1 MAEKI
6 CTNIGHGGGPVLV
19 HVDDDKIIRVRPL
32 VFADD
37 EMVPSWTLEARG
49 RRFTPLR
56 KDTVAPYGLT
66 EKARTY
72 ADDRTKYPMKRV
84 DWDPKGAPGSTGP
97 GGRNNQNRGK
107 SGYERISWEEAL
119 AIVAGEIKRVR
130 ETYGPEAV
138 AYMSSSH
145 HNAGSMGTHRSTL
158 NRFFKMIGATDYF
171 DNPDSW
177 EGWLWG
183 AAHTWGFFWRMGP
196 PEQFDLLEDVMKN
209 TELIVFWASDPDTNR
224 GAYSGQDSAE
234 WRVWLKQLG
243 IRCIFIDPHCN
254 FTAGTMNDKWIAPR
268 PGTDAALAEAI
279 AYIWLT
285 EGTYDKEYVANRT
298 VGFEEFRDQVLGKT
312 DGLERTPAWA
322 AEKCDIPERVI
333 WALAREWASK
343 RTTLSC
349 GMRGVFGGA
358 CREAYGHEWA
368 RLMVLL
374 IAMQG
379 LGKPGINMWGA
390 TMGAPSNF
398 EFRFPGFENGGMQQV
413 GDHIWTNKTTQRVY
427 RTQFP
432 DSIMNP
438 PVSWKGE
445 GFNSK
450 SLEQQFIPYTY
461 PEPGKSEIKL
471 FYRHGGSFIGTMPQ
485 GTKWLQ
491 AYQSPKIETLINQ
504 DCWWCSETG
513 YADLILPACTNFE
526 RDDIG
531 EFGNCGW
538 MSPDTFSGNI
548 RRVIVY
554 MKKCIEPLYE
564 SKPDYWI
571 YSQLAA
577 RLGMEQEY
585 TEGRSEEDW
594 IRKYYDWSDL
604 HKMVGWDEF
613 KERGYYLVPIPE
625 RTSTPALRWFAEGRE
640 CDTPDLGN
648 PKRGTDKAKE
658 LGTYTGLIE
667 FKSKSLEV
675 LSDDHTERPLVPRY
689 IPSWEGHETTDLYAR
704 YPLQLISPHPRF
716 SFHTM
721 YDHTEMIWDIPAHR
735 MLIGGYYY
743 LTCRINP
750 VDAAARGINEG
761 DVIRLFNDRHAGVLC
776 GAHVTH
782 RVRPGTLHAFESSAK
797 YDPIEAGN
805 PASVDRAGC
814 VNLLATDRQISKGI
828 AGVAPNSTL
837 VEIAKWEG

>member
-1 MAEKI
+1 MTEKL

-19 HVDDDKIIRVRPL
+19 HVEDDKIIRVRPL

-37 EMVPSWTLEARG
+37 EEVPTWTLEARG
-49 RRFTPLR
+49 RTFTPLR
-56 KDTVAPYGLT
+56 KETVAPYGMT
-66 EKARTY
+66 EKARVY
-72 ADDRTKYPMKRV
+72 CDDRIRYPMRRV
-84 DWDPKGAPGSTGP
+84 DFDPRGERHPE
-97 GGRNNQNRGK
+97 NRGK
-107 SGYERISWEEAL
+107 SGYVRIDWDEAL
-119 AIVAGEIKRVR
+119 DTVAGEMKRIR
-130 ETYGPEAV
+130 ADHGPEAV

-158 NRFFKMIGATDYF
+158 NRFFKMIGSTDYF

-183 AAHTWGFFWRMGP
+183 SSHVYGFWWRMGP
-196 PEQFDLLEDVMKN
+196 PEQFDLLEDVLKN
-209 TELIVFWASDPDTNR
+209 TALLVFWSSDPDTNR

-243 IRCIFIDPHCN
+243 IRMIFIDPFCN
-254 FTAGTMNDKWIAPR
+254 YTAGILNDKWIAPR

-279 AYIWLT
+279 AYVWLT
-285 EGTYDKEYVANRT
+285 EETYDKVYIADRT
-298 VGFEEFRDQVLGKT
+298 VGFEEFRKNVLGEN
-312 DGLERTPAWA
+312 DGVARTPEWA
-322 AEKCDIPERVI
+322 AEKCDVPARVI
-333 WALAREWASK
+333 WALAREWAAK
-343 RTTLSC
+343 RTTLST
-349 GMRGVFGGA
+349 GMRGGMGGA

-374 IAMQG
+374 QAMQG
-379 LGKPGINMWGA
+379 LGKPGINIWGC

-413 GDHIWTNKTTQRVY
+413 GDTIHVNPVKQRVY
-427 RTQFP
+427 RTHFP
-432 DSIMNP
+432 DSILAP
-438 PVSWKGE
+438 PVKWLGE

-450 SLEQQFIPYTY
+450 SLEQQFIPYEY
-461 PEPGKSEIKL
+461 PLPGHSEIRM
-471 FYRHGGSFIGTMPQ
+471 FYRHGGSFIGTLPA
-485 GTKWLQ
+485 GAKWIQ
-491 AYQSPKIETLINQ
+491 AYQSPKLEFLVNQ
-504 DCWWCSETG
+504 DCWWCGETQ
-513 YADLILPACTNFE
+513 YADIVLPACTNFE

-538 MSPDTFSGNI
+538 MSPDTYSGNI
-548 RRVIVY
+548 RRVIIY
-554 MKKCIEPLYE
+554 MKKCVEPLWE

-604 HKMVGWDEF
+604 HKMVSWDEF
-613 KERGYYLVPIPE
+613 KEKGYYLVPMLK

-648 PKRGTDKAKE
+648 PKRGTDKARE
-658 LGTYTGLIE
+658 LGTYSGKIE
-667 FKSKSLEV
+667 FESVSLKA
-675 LSDDHTERPLVPRY
+675 LSDDQSERPLVPRY
-689 IPSWEGHETTDLYAR
+689 IPSWEGHETTELTVK

-721 YDHTEMIWDIPAHR
+721 YDHTEWIWDIPGHR
-735 MLIGGYYY
+735 MLIDGYYY
-743 LTCRINP
+743 VTCRLHP
-750 VDAAARGINEG
+750 DDAAARGVKEG
-761 DVIRLFNDRHAGVLC
+761 DVVRLYNDRAQVLC

-782 RVRPGTLHAFESSAK
+782 RVRPGTVHAYEASAK
-797 YDPIEAGN
+797 YDPLVPGVSDSI
-805 PASVDRAGC
+805 DRAGC
-814 VNLLATDRQISKGI
+814 VNLLATDRALSKNV

-837 VEIAKWEG
+837 IEVAKWDG